1 MQSFVNMLC
10 KRPLVEMLISD
21 VSAIEYKSVENVHS
35 VDSSLGFSLQAQI
48 KKDSK

>member
-1 MQSFVNMLC
+1 
-10 KRPLVEMLISD
+10 MLISD
-21 VSAIEYKSVENVHS
+21 VSAVEYKSIENVHS